1 MRLCALK
8 LFLTFLR
15 PGCLWWGGLLF
26 LCCGSVGV
34 GHQLFGAGL
43 SCATAA
49 VSWHPNGAS
58 WFQFWAVGL
67 FIVPQLLHYCG
78 SLLCPRRVSGW
89 SWCQTSC
96 SYKFIFSLNKIK
108 KIPDIP
114 DCRAPWLRLP
124 LFINCNSSVSSPPS
138 NLSVSQNIWTARGGR
153 CTPTSWRVSTGCGSR
168 GLRAPTPSW
177 PMRWVWARRCR
188 PPSSFTRC
196 IKRWVAVRSWILL
209 YPCGAAHAEAVTVYL
224 LLWLESFGSSS
235 SPPFCWKFELLLEL
249 DLNSFTYVIFISFF
263 LLNLV
268 WDELMKWIFRSV
280 LQLSGALCG
289 YVMSVGGC
297 HPIG

>member
-1 MRLCALK
+1 MFKWGYVPSNSSWHSWGLAVFGEVGFFSSVVGAWGSGISSLELGCPVPPRLC
-8 LFLTFLR
+8 
-15 PGCLWWGGLLF
+15 PGTPMVPAGFSSGLWVCSLSLSSYTTVGP
-26 LCCGSVGV
+26 CCA
-34 GHQLFGAGL
+34 H
-43 SCATAA
+43 
-49 VSWHPNGAS
+49 
-58 WFQFWAVGL
+58 
-67 FIVPQLLHYCG
+67 I
-78 SLLCPRRVSGW
+78 VSGW
-89 SWCQTSC
+89 PWCQTSC

-209 YPCGAAHAEAVTVYL
+209 YPCGAAHAEAVTLYL

-263 LLNLV
+263 C
-268 WDELMKWIFRSV
+268 WI
-280 LQLSGALCG
+280 
-289 YVMSVGGC
+289 
-297 HPIG
+297 